1 MRNTFAAIK
10 LALLLSFGSLPAF
23 STVPLYATDLVEPLG
38 DLKTLSGWSGLEPG
52 TTLKV
57 PGEAAFVYPNG
68 PRGQF
73 KHGFRV
79 LNDSAAEWQNFYGV
93 QFEANLPDA
102 REVALT
108 ATIERARRG
117 SSPETPVNGDE
128 ARFLTVIEP
137 YEDKALVKSAVA
149 VNADKLRV
157 ELTDGRVQEIT
168 LKNFDGS
175 GKDIEAHIVE
185 TKDGQVLRQESTV
198 AREAAAR

>member
-10 LALLLSFGSLPAF
+10 LALLLSLGSLPAF

-52 TTLKV
+52 ATLEV

-93 QFEANLPDA
+93 QFEVNLPDT
-102 REVALT
+102 REVELT
-108 ATIERARRG
+108 ATIERAARG
-117 SSPETPVNGDE
+117 NSRTDSGHAALWH
-128 ARFLTVIEP
+128 ARLGARALRPHGFAFAHALWPKFLESRIR
-137 YEDKALVKSAVA
+137 LLGLRAVH
-149 VNADKLRV
+149 V
-157 ELTDGRVQEIT
+157 
-168 LKNFDGS
+168 
-175 GKDIEAHIVE
+175 
-185 TKDGQVLRQESTV
+185 
-198 AREAAAR
+198 

>member
-1 MRNTFAAIK
+1 MTKDGKEISLSELPVKFENVEEPKEQGKDYFGGPIKILGNEYQTAAPGQPK
-10 LALLLSFGSLPAF
+10 NDKQPGLVRVDLSGVNAVRFKATLGSD
-23 STVPLYATDLVEPLG
+23 YPLG
-38 DLKTLSGWSGLEPG
+38 NEAQRR
-52 TTLKV
+52 KV
-57 PGEAAFVYPNG
+57 YAIRAA
-68 PRGQF
+68 
-73 KHGFRV
+73 
-79 LNDSAAEWQNFYGV
+79 
-93 QFEANLPDA
+93 
-102 REVALT
+102 
-108 ATIERARRG
+108 
-117 SSPETPVNGDE
+117 NGDE

-185 TKDGQVLRQESTV
+185 SKDGQVLRQESTV